1 MSPFILASIEFLRV
15 KHMAGADI
23 RADMWLTEVITP
35 WDMYMHGA
43 TKVLAYRKTQF
54 QEMYII
60 ESGSF
65 GKALML
71 DGKWQSAQKDEFLY
85 HEGLVH
91 PPMILQ
97 GDPKKVLIL
106 GGAEGATI
114 REVLRWKN
122 VERVVM
128 VDIDGEV
135 VEACKELLPE
145 MHQGAFDDPRVEL
158 IIDDAQKFIE
168 TTTEKWD
175 VVLSDLSDPI
185 ESGPAFALFTQ
196 EHYQQ
201 VSQILAEGGFFMLH
215 SGPLF
220 LTELYMHARLA
231 NTVKSVFPHV
241 ESAWCYATSYG
252 LPLSYVMASKQAFS
266 AMPDPVES
274 DRIIAEKT
282 TGGLRMLDGRSLVGM
297 LQVPLHIRKLVEEE
311 TEVYTLKSPPTP
323 FGRGSMQAG
332 D

>member
-1 MSPFILASIEFLRV
+1 
-15 KHMAGADI
+15 MAGADI
-23 RADMWLTEVITP
+23 QSDMWLTEVITP

-54 QEMYII
+54 QDMYII

-71 DGKWQSAQKDEFLY
+71 DGKWQSSEKDEFLY

-91 PPMILQ
+91 PPLVLH

-114 REVLRWKN
+114 REVLRWKG
-122 VERVVM
+122 VERIVM

-145 MHQGAFDDPRVEL
+145 MHQGAFDDPRVEV
-158 IIDDAQKFIE
+158 IIDDAQKYID

-175 VVLSDLSDPI
+175 AVISDLSDPI

-201 VSQILAEGGFFMLH
+201 VSRILAPDGMFILH

-220 LTELYMHARLA
+220 WTELYMHARLA
-231 NTVKSVFPHV
+231 NTVKSVFPFAQ
-241 ESAWCYATSYG
+241 SAMCYATSYG
-252 LPLSYVMASKQAFS
+252 LPLSYIIASNREFS
-266 AMPDPVES
+266 ATPDPQET
-274 DRIIAEKT
+274 DRILADKT
-282 TGGLRMLDGRSLVGM
+282 TGELRMMDGRSLLGM
-297 LQVPLHIRKLVEEE
+297 LQVPLHIRKMVEAE

-323 FGRGSMQAG
+323 FGRGSME
-332 D
+332 

>member
-1 MSPFILASIEFLRV
+1 
-15 KHMAGADI
+15 MAGADI
-23 RADMWLTEVITP
+23 QSDMWLTEVITP

-54 QEMYII
+54 QDMYII

-71 DGKWQSAQKDEFLY
+71 DGKWQSSEKDEFLY

-91 PPMILQ
+91 PPLVLH

-114 REVLRWKN
+114 REVLRWKG
-122 VERVVM
+122 VERIVM

-145 MHQGAFDDPRVEL
+145 MHQGAFDDPRVEV
-158 IIDDAQKFIE
+158 IIDDAQKYID

-175 VVLSDLSDPI
+175 AVISDLSDPI

-201 VSQILAEGGFFMLH
+201 VSRILAPNGMFILH

-220 LTELYMHARLA
+220 WTELYMHARLA
-231 NTVKSVFPHV
+231 NTVKSVFPYAQ
-241 ESAWCYATSYG
+241 SAMCYATSYG
-252 LPLSYVMASKQAFS
+252 LPLSYIIASNREFS
-266 AMPDPVES
+266 ATPDPQET
-274 DRIIAEKT
+274 DRILAQKT
-282 TGGLRMLDGRSLVGM
+282 TGELRMMDGRSLLGM
-297 LQVPLHIRKLVEEE
+297 LQVPLHIRKMVEAE

-323 FGRGSMQAG
+323 FGRGSMETAQ
-332 D
+332 

>member
-1 MSPFILASIEFLRV
+1 
-15 KHMAGADI
+15 MAGGDI

-71 DGKWQSAQKDEFLY
+71 DGKWQSSQHDEFLY

-91 PPMILQ
+91 PPLTLQ

-114 REVLRWKN
+114 REVLRWKGI
-122 VERVVM
+122 ERVVM

-145 MHQGAFDDPRVEL
+145 MHQGAFDDPRVEVV
-158 IIDDAQKFIE
+158 IDDAQKYIE
-168 TTTEKWD
+168 STTEKWD
-175 VVLSDLSDPI
+175 AVISDLSDPL

-201 VSQILAEGGFFMLH
+201 VSEILAPGGMYMLH

-220 LTELYMHARLA
+220 GTELYMHARLA
-231 NTVKSVFPHV
+231 NTVKSVFP
-241 ESAWCYATSYG
+241 SAYSAMCYATSYG
-252 LPLSYVMASKQAFS
+252 LPLSYIIAANHEFS
-266 AMPDPVES
+266 AFPDPAQS
-274 DRIIAEKT
+274 DRILAEKT
-282 TGGLRMLDGRSLVGM
+282 TGDLRMMDGRTLLGM
-297 LQVPLHIRKLVEEE
+297 LQVPLHIRKLVEAE
-311 TEVYTLKSPPTP
+311 TEIYTLKHPPKP
-323 FGRGSMQAG
+323 VGRGSMDAG
-332 D
+332 LND

>member
-1 MSPFILASIEFLRV
+1 
-15 KHMAGADI
+15 MAGADI
-23 RADMWLTEVITP
+23 QSDMWLTEVITP

-54 QEMYII
+54 QDMYII

-71 DGKWQSAQKDEFLY
+71 DGKWQSAEKDEFLY

-91 PPMILQ
+91 PPLVLH

-114 REVLRWKN
+114 REVLRWKG
-122 VERVVM
+122 VERIVM

-145 MHQGAFDDPRVEL
+145 MHQGAFDDPRVEV
-158 IIDDAQKFIE
+158 IIDDAQKYID

-175 VVLSDLSDPI
+175 AVISDLSDPI

-201 VSQILAEGGFFMLH
+201 VSRILAPNGMFILH
-215 SGPLF
+215 AGPLF
-220 LTELYMHARLA
+220 WTELYMHARLA
-231 NTVKSVFPHV
+231 NTVKSVFPFAQ
-241 ESAWCYATSYG
+241 SAMCYATSYG
-252 LPLSYVMASKQAFS
+252 LPLSYIIASNQEFS
-266 AMPDPVES
+266 ATPDPQET
-274 DRIIAEKT
+274 DRILAQKT
-282 TGGLRMLDGRSLVGM
+282 TGELRMMDGRSLLGM
-297 LQVPLHIRKLVEEE
+297 LQVPLHIRKMVEAE

-323 FGRGSMQAG
+323 FGRGSME
-332 D
+332 

>member
-1 MSPFILASIEFLRV
+1 
-15 KHMAGADI
+15 MAGADI
-23 RADMWLTEVITP
+23 RADLWLTEVITP

-43 TKVLAYRKTQF
+43 SKVLAYRKTQF
-54 QEMYII
+54 QEMYIV

-71 DGKWQSAQKDEFLY
+71 DGKWQSSQHDEFLY

-91 PPMILQ
+91 PSLTLH

-114 REVLRWKN
+114 REVLRWKG
-122 VERVVM
+122 VERIVM

-135 VEACKELLPE
+135 VEACRELLPE
-145 MHQGAFDDPRVEL
+145 MHQGAFDDPRVEIL
-158 IIDDAQKFIE
+158 IDDAQKFID

-175 VVLSDLSDPI
+175 AVISDLSDPI

-201 VSQILAEGGFFMLH
+201 VSNILAPDGMFVLH

-220 LTELYMHARLA
+220 WTELYMHARLA
-231 NTVKSVFPHV
+231 NTVKSVFAFAQ
-241 ESAWCYATSYG
+241 SAMCYATSYG
-252 LPLSYVMASKQAFS
+252 LPLSYIIAANHEFS
-266 AMPDPVES
+266 FLPDPAQS
-274 DRIIAEKT
+274 DRILAEKT
-282 TGGLRMLDGRSLVGM
+282 TGDLRMMDGRTLLGM
-297 LQVPLHIRKLVEEE
+297 MQVPLHIRKMVEAE
-311 TEVYTLKSPPTP
+311 TEVYTLKNPPRPT
-323 FGRGSMQAG
+323 GRGSMETAQA

>member
-1 MSPFILASIEFLRV
+1 
-15 KHMAGADI
+15 MAGADI
-23 RADMWLTEVITP
+23 QADMWLTEVITP

-54 QEMYII
+54 QDMYII

-71 DGKWQSAQKDEFLY
+71 DGKWQSSERDEFLY

-91 PPMILQ
+91 PPLILQ
-97 GDPKKVLIL
+97 GNPKKVLIL

-114 REVLRWKN
+114 REVLRWTG
-122 VERVVM
+122 VERIVM

-135 VEACKELLPE
+135 VEACRELLPE

-168 TTTEKWD
+168 TTNEKWD
-175 VVLSDLSDPI
+175 AVISDLSDPI

-201 VSQILAEGGFFMLH
+201 VSSILAPGGMFMLH

-231 NTVKSVFPHV
+231 NTVKSVFTCTQ
-241 ESAWCYATSYG
+241 SAMCYATSYG
-252 LPLSYVMASKQAFS
+252 LPLSYIIAANHEFS
-266 AMPDPVES
+266 ATPDPTES
-274 DRIIAEKT
+274 DRILAEKT
-282 TGGLRMLDGRSLVGM
+282 TGEFRMMDGRTLLGM
-297 LQVPLHIRKLVEEE
+297 LQVPLHIRKLVEAE
-311 TEVYTLKSPPTP
+311 TEVYTLKNLPTP
-323 FGRGSMQAG
+323 FGRGSMGAETQ

>member
-1 MSPFILASIEFLRV
+1 
-15 KHMAGADI
+15 MAGADI
-23 RADMWLTEVITP
+23 QSDMWLTEVITP

-54 QEMYII
+54 QDMYII

-71 DGKWQSAQKDEFLY
+71 DGKWQSAEKDEFLY

-91 PPMILQ
+91 PPLVLH

-114 REVLRWKN
+114 REVLRWTG
-122 VERVVM
+122 VERIVM

-145 MHQGAFDDPRVEL
+145 MHQGAFDDPRVEV
-158 IIDDAQKFIE
+158 IVDDAQKYIE

-175 VVLSDLSDPI
+175 AVISDLSDPI

-201 VSQILAEGGFFMLH
+201 VSSILAPNGMFILH

-220 LTELYMHARLA
+220 GTELYMHARLA
-231 NTVKSVFPHV
+231 NTVKSVFPYSQ
-241 ESAWCYATSYG
+241 SAMCYATSYG
-252 LPLSYVMASKQAFS
+252 LPLSYIIASNREFS
-266 AMPDPVES
+266 ATPDPGES
-274 DRIIAEKT
+274 DRILAEKT
-282 TGGLRMLDGRSLVGM
+282 TGEFRMMDGRTLLGM
-297 LQVPLHIRKLVEEE
+297 LQVPMHIRKMVEEE

-323 FGRGSMQAG
+323 FGRGSME
-332 D
+332 

>member
-1 MSPFILASIEFLRV
+1 
-15 KHMAGADI
+15 MAGADI

-54 QEMYII
+54 QDMYII

-71 DGKWQSAQKDEFLY
+71 DGKWQSSEKDEFLY

-91 PPMILQ
+91 PPLMMH

-114 REVLRWKN
+114 REVLRWKG
-122 VERVVM
+122 VERIVM

-145 MHQGAFDDPRVEL
+145 MHQGAFDDPRVEV
-158 IIDDAQKFIE
+158 IIDDAQKFID

-175 VVLSDLSDPI
+175 AVISDLSDPI

-201 VSQILAEGGFFMLH
+201 VSNILAPNGMFMLH

-220 LTELYMHARLA
+220 WTELYMHARLA
-231 NTVKSVFPHV
+231 NTVKSVFPYAQ
-241 ESAWCYATSYG
+241 SALCYATSYG
-252 LPLSYVMASKQAFS
+252 LPLSYIIAAKHEFS
-266 AMPDPVES
+266 ATPDPAES
-274 DRIIAEKT
+274 DRILAEKT
-282 TGGLRMLDGRSLVGM
+282 TGGFRMMDGRTLLGM
-297 LQVPLHIRKLVEEE
+297 LQVPLHIRKLVEAE

-323 FGRGSMQAG
+323 FGRGSMDAEH
-332 D
+332 

>member
-1 MSPFILASIEFLRV
+1 
-15 KHMAGADI
+15 MAGADI
-23 RADMWLTEVITP
+23 QSDMWLTEVITP

-54 QEMYII
+54 QDMYII

-71 DGKWQSAQKDEFLY
+71 DGKWQSAEKDEFLY

-91 PPMILQ
+91 PPLMMH

-114 REVLRWKN
+114 REVLRWKG

-135 VEACKELLPE
+135 VEACRELLPE
-145 MHQGAFDDPRVEL
+145 MHQGAFDDPRVEV
-158 IIDDAQKFIE
+158 IIDDAQKYID

-175 VVLSDLSDPI
+175 AVISDLSDPI

-201 VSQILAEGGFFMLH
+201 VSRILAPNGMFILH

-220 LTELYMHARLA
+220 GTELYMHARLA
-231 NTVKSVFPHV
+231 NTVKSVFPYTQ
-241 ESAWCYATSYG
+241 SAMCYATSYG
-252 LPLSYVMASKQAFS
+252 LPLSYIIASNREFS
-266 AMPDPVES
+266 ATPDPVES
-274 DRIIAEKT
+274 DRILAQKT
-282 TGGLRMLDGRSLVGM
+282 TGEFRMMDGRTLLGM
-297 LQVPLHIRKLVEEE
+297 LQVPLHIRKLVEAE

-323 FGRGSMQAG
+323 FGRGSME
-332 D
+332 

>member
-1 MSPFILASIEFLRV
+1 
-15 KHMAGADI
+15 MAGGDV

-43 TKVLAYRKTQF
+43 NKVLAYRKTQF
-54 QEMYII
+54 QEMYIV

-71 DGKWQSAQKDEFLY
+71 DGKWQSSQRDEFLY

-91 PPMILQ
+91 PPLILQ

-122 VERVVM
+122 VERIVM

-145 MHQGAFDDPRVEL
+145 MHQGAFDDPRVEVL
-158 IIDDAQKFIE
+158 IGDAQAFID

-175 VVLSDLSDPI
+175 AVISDLSDPL

-201 VSQILAEGGFFMLH
+201 VSNILAPGGMFMLH

-220 LTELYMHARLA
+220 LSELYMHARLA
-231 NTVKSVFPHV
+231 NTVKSVFAYAQ
-241 ESAWCYATSYG
+241 SALCYATSYG
-252 LPLSYVMASKQAFS
+252 LPLSYILASQTEFS
-266 AMPDPVES
+266 AMPDPAES
-274 DRIIAEKT
+274 DRILAAKT
-282 TGGLRMLDGRSLVGM
+282 TGEFRMMDGRTLLGM
-297 LQVPLHIRKLVEEE
+297 MQVPLHIRKLVEAE
-311 TEVYTLKSPPTP
+311 TEVYTIKSPPRP
-323 FGRGSMQAG
+323 VGRGSMDVASA
-332 D
+332 

>member
-1 MSPFILASIEFLRV
+1 
-15 KHMAGADI
+15 MAGADI

-43 TKVLAYRKTQF
+43 NKVLAYRKTQF
-54 QEMYII
+54 QEMYIV

-71 DGKWQSAQKDEFLY
+71 DGKWQSAQHDEFLY

-91 PPMILQ
+91 PPLALH

-114 REVLRWKN
+114 REVLRWKG
-122 VERVVM
+122 VERIVM

-145 MHQGAFDDPRVEL
+145 MHQGAFDDPRVEV
-158 IIDDAQKFIE
+158 IIGDAQAFIE
-168 TTTEKWD
+168 TTDERWD
-175 VVLSDLSDPI
+175 AIISDLSDPL
-185 ESGPAFALFTQ
+185 ESGPAFPLFTQ

-201 VSQILAEGGFFMLH
+201 ISKILAADGMYMLH

-220 LTELYMHARLA
+220 LSELYMHARLA
-231 NTVKSVFPHV
+231 NTVKSVFPYAQ
-241 ESAWCYATSYG
+241 SALCYATSYG
-252 LPLSYVMASKQAFS
+252 LPLSYIVASNREFS
-266 AMPDPVES
+266 ATPDPVEI
-274 DRIIAEKT
+274 DRILAEKT
-282 TGGLRMLDGRSLVGM
+282 TGNLRMMDGRTLLGM
-297 LQVPLHIRKLVEEE
+297 MQVPLHIRKMVEDE
-311 TEVYTLKSPPTP
+311 TEVYTLKNPPRP
-323 FGRGSMQAG
+323 VGRGSMETA
-332 D
+332 